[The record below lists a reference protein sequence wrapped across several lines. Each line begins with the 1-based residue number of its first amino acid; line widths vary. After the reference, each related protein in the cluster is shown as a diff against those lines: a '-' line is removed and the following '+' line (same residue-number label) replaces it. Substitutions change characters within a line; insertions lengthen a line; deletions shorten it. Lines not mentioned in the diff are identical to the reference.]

1 MAILVTLRGPE
12 TGRHFP
18 LQPERTTLGRQIDC
32 HVCLVGKQVSRQ
44 HALIVCD
51 GGQHFVEDLG
61 SSNGTYLNGRRITP
75 RTRVPLTDRDTVQ
88 IGPYLFALRET
99 PNGGAEPPLVVREA
113 ISAVTLHQGLFAHDP
128 AAKLQLVLEIAQH
141 LGRTLDLEALLD
153 KLMEQLLRL
162 FPPADRALVILC
174 EADKL
179 VIHAHRGRP
188 GRDVTNY
195 PFSRTVVRRALDEGV
210 GLLSDDVRNDRRFQ
224 GSMTITGLDMQS
236 VLCVPLINPEGKRL
250 GAIQLDRFSQGI
262 GFRSEDLHMLAD
274 PGRPARCTVV
284 LENVALHAERLRE
297 ERLRQELSMAQEI
310 QEGYLP
316 DELENFP
323 DADFEIFGRVFPA
336 RQVAGD
342 LYDFLRTPNG
352 RLAFFIGDV
361 SGKGMPAALFMV
373 AVRTLCR
380 HLIQEVDSP
389 AQLLARLNG
398 GLAADNPSCMFVT
411 LAHGNYEPASGEVV
425 LASAGHHPPLLR
437 RADGTIAPIGLRP
450 GRLLGYDEPNLHLSE
465 LRLTLAPGEML
476 VFFTD
481 GLIEA
486 RAADSKVMF
495 GLDRLAALARGFTA
509 ELPLSECAEQVRA
522 AVDTYTA
529 SRELQ
534 DDLTVLLLRAACGS
548 RSRQQLSLRALPGT
562 PDWRPP

>member
-12 TGRHFP
+12 MGRYYP

-32 HVCLVGKQVSRQ
+32 HVCLAGKQVSRQ

-61 SSNGTYLNGRRITP
+61 SSNGTYLNGRRIP
-75 RTRVPLTDRDTVQ
+75 PHSRVPLTDRDTVQ

-113 ISAVTLHQGLFAHDP
+113 VSAVTLHQGLFAQDP

-153 KLMEQLLRL
+153 KLLEQLLRL
-162 FPPADRALVILC
+162 FPPSDRAMVILC
-174 EADKL
+174 EDGKL
-179 VIHAHRGRP
+179 VVRAQRGRP
-188 GRDVTNY
+188 GRDVGTY

-210 GLLSDDVRNDRRFQ
+210 GLLSDDVRNDRRFK
-224 GSMTITGLDMQS
+224 SSTTITGLDLHS

-262 GFRSEDLHMLAD
+262 GFRSEDLHLLTAV
-274 PGRPARCTVV
+274 ALQVTVV
-284 LENVALHAERLRE
+284 LENVSLHAERLRE
-297 ERLRQELSMAQEI
+297 ERLRQEVAMAQDI
-310 QEGYLP
+310 QQGYLP
-316 DELENFP
+316 EELEEFP
-323 DADFEIFGRVFPA
+323 DADFEILGRVFPA
-336 RQVAGD
+336 RSVAGD
-342 LYDFLRTPNG
+342 LYDFFRAPSG

-380 HLIQEVDSP
+380 HLAHEVEHP
-389 AQLLARLNG
+389 AELLARLNA

-411 LAHGNYEPASGEVV
+411 LVHGNYAPATGEVV

-437 RADGTIAPIGLRP
+437 RADGTVAPVDLRP
-450 GRLLGYDEPNLHLSE
+450 GRLLGYDDPNLHLTE
-465 LRLTLAPGEML
+465 LRLTLAPGEL
-476 VFFTD
+476 LLFFTD

-486 RAADSKVMF
+486 RAADGKSMY
-495 GLDRLAALARGFTA
+495 GLERLQALAAGFNA
-509 ELPLSECAEQVRA
+509 DLPLVECAEQVRA
-522 AVDTYTA
+522 ALDAFTE

-534 DDLTVLLLRAACGS
+534 DDLTVLLLRRQAC
-548 RSRQQLSLRALPGT
+548 
-562 PDWRPP
+562 

>member
-12 TGRHFP
+12 MGRYYP

-32 HVCLVGKQVSRQ
+32 HVCLAGKQVSRQ

-61 SSNGTYLNGRRITP
+61 SSNGTYLNGRRIP
-75 RTRVPLTDRDTVQ
+75 PHARVPLTDRDTVQ

-113 ISAVTLHQGLFAHDP
+113 VSAVTLHQGLFAQDP

-153 KLMEQLLRL
+153 KLLEQLLRL
-162 FPPADRALVILC
+162 FPPSDRAMVILN
-174 EADKL
+174 EDGKL
-179 VIHAHRGRP
+179 VVRAQRGRP
-188 GRDVTNY
+188 GRDVATY

-210 GLLSDDVRNDRRFQ
+210 GLLSDDVRNDRRFK
-224 GSMTITGLDMQS
+224 SSTTITGLDLHS

-262 GFRSEDLHMLAD
+262 GFRSEDLHLLTAV
-274 PGRPARCTVV
+274 ALQVAVV

-297 ERLRQELSMAQEI
+297 ERLRQEVAMAQDI
-310 QEGYLP
+310 QQGYLP
-316 DELENFP
+316 EELEEFP
-323 DADFEIFGRVFPA
+323 DADFEILGRVFPA
-336 RQVAGD
+336 RSVAGD
-342 LYDFLRTPNG
+342 LYDFFRAPSG

-380 HLIQEVDSP
+380 HLAHEVEHP
-389 AQLLARLNG
+389 AELLARLNA

-411 LAHGNYEPASGEVV
+411 LVHGNYAPAAGEVV

-437 RADGTIAPIGLRP
+437 RADGTVAPVELRP
-450 GRLLGYDEPNLHLSE
+450 GRLLGYDDPGLHLTE
-465 LRLTLAPGEML
+465 LRLTLAPGEL
-476 VFFTD
+476 LLFFTD

-486 RAADSKVMF
+486 RAADGKTMY
-495 GLDRLAALARGFTA
+495 GLKRLEVLAAGFNA
-509 ELPLSECAEQVRA
+509 DLPLAECAEQIRA
-522 AVDTYTA
+522 ALDAFTE

-534 DDLTVLLLRAACGS
+534 DDLTVLLLR
-548 RSRQQLSLRALPGT
+548 RRA
-562 PDWRPP
+562 R

>member
-12 TGRHFP
+12 MGRHYP

-32 HVCLVGKQVSRQ
+32 HVCLAGKQVSRQ

-75 RTRVPLTDRDTVQ
+75 RTRVPLTDRDTIQV
-88 IGPYLFALRET
+88 GPYLFGLRET

-113 ISAVTLHQGLFAHDP
+113 VNAVTLHQGLFIHDP
-128 AAKLQLVLEIAQH
+128 AAKLQLFLEIAQH
-141 LGRTLDLEALLD
+141 LGRTLDLENLLD
-153 KLMEQLLRL
+153 KLLEQLLRL
-162 FPPADRALVILC
+162 FPQADRALVILC
-174 EADKL
+174 EEDKL
-179 VIHAHRGRP
+179 VVRAQRGRP
-188 GRDVTNY
+188 DHDVMSY

-224 GSMTITGLDMQS
+224 TSTTIVHLDMHS
-236 VLCVPLINPEGKRL
+236 VLCVPLIDPEGKRV

-262 GFRSEDLHMLAD
+262 GFRSEDLHLLTAV
-274 PGRPARCTVV
+274 ALQVTVV
-284 LENVALHAERLRE
+284 LENVWLHAERLRE
-297 ERLRQELSMAQEI
+297 ERLHQELAMAQEI
-310 QEGYLP
+310 QQGYLP
-316 DELENFP
+316 DELEGFP
-323 DADFEIFGRVFPA
+323 DADFEVFGRVFPA

-342 LYDFLRTPNG
+342 LYDFFRAPSG

-380 HLIQEVDSP
+380 HLAHEVDSP
-389 AQLLARLNG
+389 VQLLARLNA

-411 LAHGNYEPASGEVV
+411 LAHGDYDPATGEVV
-425 LASAGHHPPLLR
+425 VASAGHHPPLVR
-437 RADGTIAPIGLRP
+437 RVDGTVVPIGLRP

-465 LRLTLAPGEML
+465 LRLTLAPGEL
-476 VFFTD
+476 LLFFTD
-481 GLIEA
+481 GLLEA
-486 RAADSKVMF
+486 HSADGKTMF
-495 GLDRLAALARGFTA
+495 GPARLAALAAGFSPD
-509 ELPLSECAEQVRA
+509 LPLSECAEQARA
-522 AVDTYTA
+522 ALDTFTA

-534 DDLTVLLLRAACGS
+534 DDVTVLLLRRTAS
-548 RSRQQLSLRALPGT
+548 T
-562 PDWRPP
+562 P